1 MKYINAFETYN
12 EYVQYKNSNDFVV
25 PNISFVEN
33 NRQIYRTPYVQYN
46 VGDIIY
52 FDTKKETLVSFPKSN
67 IVGKNLSIVGWIPV
81 GVVVI
86 PNGLLPDKKARIVS
100 MNWVDNNGNKSDKI
114 IKSYYHTGSSNAQN
128 LEYFEVL
135 PGTYNRNIDD
145 IFSTQ
150 PNDFC
155 SLPSDMYYEIN
166 GSTASIID
174 NESYYNVNSGF
185 HIQSPYYNGNLNPN
199 YLKETIN
206 NSDLKNAMNHLNGL
220 GNTEKMFEKQENY
233 QIAKACYN
241 YKAHTNDSLQWY
253 LPSIGELSFLLARIK
268 TIDASIVTPSGQ
280 TDDDKL
286 CVTDGFDICSST
298 LINNGGVY
306 YISTSNN
313 NPGGGNS
320 VGHNFNITSYVIG
333 GEYNFRPFAMLP

>member
-1 MKYINAFETYN
+1 MKYINVFETYN
-12 EYVQYKNSNDFVV
+12 EYVQHKNSNDFVV

-33 NRQIYRTPYVQYN
+33 NRQLYRTPYVQYN

-52 FDTKKETLVSFPKSN
+52 FDTEKETFVSLTPIFPGGHNFAIK
-67 IVGKNLSIVGWIPV
+67 GWIPV

-100 MNWVDNNGNKSDKI
+100 MNWVDNNGNKSDRINK
-114 IKSYYHTGSSNAQN
+114 YFYHTGSSNVQN

-145 IFSTQ
+145 IFPVQ
-150 PNDFC
+150 PINFC
-155 SLPSDMYYEIN
+155 SLPSDKYNEIN
-166 GSTASIID
+166 GKTTSTID
-174 NESYYNVNSGF
+174 NESSYNVNSAF
-185 HIQSPYYNGNLNPN
+185 YIQSPYYNGNLNPN
-199 YLKETIN
+199 YLRETIN
-206 NSDLKNAMNHLNGL
+206 NDGLKNAMNHLNGL
-220 GNTEKMFEKQENY
+220 GNTEKMFEKKDNY

-268 TIDASIVTPSGQ
+268 TIDASIIVPSGQ
-280 TDDDKL
+280 TDDDKID
-286 CVTDGFDICSST
+286 VTDGFDICSST
-298 LINNGGVY
+298 LLKNGGVC
-306 YISTSNN
+306 YISTSNK
-313 NPGGGNS
+313 NPGGGDS
-320 VGHNFNITSYVIG
+320 VENNFNITSYIT

>member
-1 MKYINAFETYN
+1 MKYINVFETYN

-33 NRQIYRTPYVQYN
+33 NRELYRTPYVQYN

-52 FDTKKETLVSFPKSN
+52 FNTEKETFVSMKLDPILQGINF
-67 IVGKNLSIVGWIPV
+67 VGLIPV

-100 MNWVDNNGNKSDKI
+100 MNWVDNNGNKSNNI
-114 IKSYYHTGSSNAQN
+114 IKSFYHTGSSNAQN

-145 IFSTQ
+145 IFPIQ
-150 PNDFC
+150 PTNFC
-155 SLPSDMYYEIN
+155 SLPSDMYNEIN
-166 GSTASIID
+166 GKTTSMID
-174 NESYYNVNSGF
+174 IESSYNVNSGF
-185 HIQSPYYNGNLNPN
+185 YIQSPYYNGNLNPN
-199 YLKETIN
+199 YLRETIN

-268 TIDASIVTPSGQ
+268 TIDASIIIPSGQ

-286 CVTDGFDICSST
+286 GVTDGFDICSST
-298 LINNGGVY
+298 LLKNGGVC
-306 YISTSNN
+306 YISTSNK
-313 NPGGGNS
+313 NPGGGDIVEN
-320 VGHNFNITSYVIG
+320 NFNITSYVTG